1 MKEFE
6 SVFIAKPNL
15 TKKELNEVTKNVE
28 NKIKELADIT
38 YKEEMGLRKL
48 AYEIKKFH
56 EGFYVAHQFKVKD
69 DIGKR
74 DVQKDIERYLKTQ
87 EEIIR
92 YIVIERD

>member
-15 TKKELNEVTKNVE
+15 TKKELNDVIENVE

-38 YKEEMGLRKL
+38 YKDEMGLRKL

-56 EGFYVAHQFKVKD
+56 EGYYVAHQFQVKD
-69 DIGKR
+69 DISKR
-74 DVQKDIERYLKTQ
+74 NVQKEIERYLKTQ

-92 YIVIERD
+92 YIVVERD